1 MSVRV
6 GQMAPDFKMPALIG
20 GKFGEVTLAEY
31 REKWVVLFFY
41 PLDFTF
47 VCPTE
52 VTGFSDRNA
61 EFTALNAVVVGG
73 STDSVFSHQA
83 WVKEI
88 GELRYPL
95 FSDITRETARRY
107 GVLMEEKGIALR
119 GTFIIDPEG
128 KLRWALVNDLGVG
141 RNIDEVL
148 RVLQALQTGE
158 NCPVNWKPGQK
169 TLGK

>member
-6 GQMAPDFKMPALIG
+6 GQMAPDFKMQALV
-20 GKFGEVTLAEY
+20 GKEFREISLAEY
-31 REKWVVLFFY
+31 RGKWVVLFFY

-52 VTGFSDRNA
+52 VTQFSDRHE
-61 EFTALNAVVVGG
+61 EFAALDAVVVGG

-83 WVKEI
+83 WTKQI
-88 GELRYPL
+88 GELKYPL
-95 FSDITRETARRY
+95 FSDLTRETSRRY

-119 GTFIIDPEG
+119 GTFIVDPEG
-128 KLRWALVNDLGVG
+128 KLRWSVIHDLGVG
-141 RNIDEVL
+141 RNTDEVL

>member
-6 GQMAPDFKMPALIG
+6 GQMAPDFKMPALKG
-20 GKFGEVTLAEY
+20 TEFGEVTLADY
-31 REKWVVLFFY
+31 RDKWVVLFFY

-52 VTGFSDRNA
+52 VTGFSERFQ
-61 EFTALNAVVVGG
+61 EFSDLNAVVIGG
-73 STDSVFSHQA
+73 STDSVFSHLA
-83 WVKEI
+83 WTKEI
-88 GELRYPL
+88 GKLRYPL